1 MMRLNLG
8 SLVIV
13 LALAGCAM
21 WSSTGPQ
28 PPGHTAATP
37 PAARTTARSATAA
50 STPPTADAFVSV
62 PELPDLRFA
71 SGQTTVGK
79 ADIAPL
85 DGVVRWLKDHSFASV
100 LIEGHTDDVGSRDA
114 NLAVSEKR
122 VESVRHY
129 LLEKEIEP
137 SRISVVSYGPD
148 RPLCIEKTNACRA
161 KNRRIQFLVTQP

>member
-21 WSSTGPQ
+21 WSSTGSQ

-37 PAARTTARSATAA
+37 PAART
-50 STPPTADAFVSV
+50 STPPTADGFVSV
-62 PELPDLRFA
+62 PELPDLRFV

-79 ADIAPL
+79 ADIALL
-85 DGVVRWLKDHSFASV
+85 DGVVRWLKDHPFASV
-100 LIEGHTDDVGSRDA
+100 LIEGHTDDVGSRDG

-129 LLEKEIEP
+129 LIEKEIEP
-137 SRISVVSYGPD
+137 SRISFVSYGPD